1 MVGSVMVVREGHSG
15 RGARRHAG
23 AVLGMERM
31 MSSREEG
38 WWLGV
43 VWSMRAN
50 EGTENTLSCEHGI
63 HPFRTVARQPWNG
76 PGDEKM
82 GGH

>member
-1 MVGSVMVVREGHSG
+1 MIGSVVVVREGHSG
-15 RGARRHAG
+15 RGAGRHAG
-23 AVLGMERM
+23 AVLGMERVM
-31 MSSREEG
+31 LSCEEG

-50 EGTENTLSCEHGI
+50 EGTENTLGCEHGI
-63 HPFRTVARQPWNG
+63 HSPRTVARQPWNG
-76 PGDEKM
+76 PGDEQM